1 MDNAKV
7 SHPSD
12 SLVNIFPMVW
22 FSDKPKTCLNKGALL
37 KGFLKRSERATI
49 KVEALITFVY

>member
-22 FSDKPKTCLNKGALL
+22 FSDKPKACLNKRALL

-49 KVEALITFVY
+49 KVEALITCVY

>member
-22 FSDKPKTCLNKGALL
+22 FSDKPKACLNKGALL